1 MKSLFRVLIGLVL
14 VSLALSA
21 CNLPTRQTPTPAV
34 NVPATQMAQTVE
46 ALLAE
51 QARLT
56 QQAQVPPTQPPAP
69 TLAQPT
75 LPPPPTAVPPTAV
88 PPTPVPPTATVIPCD
103 RAGFVSDVTVP
114 DGTMFAPGASFVKTW
129 RLKNTG
135 SCSWTTSY
143 KLVFDSGNAMEGPAS
158 AALPRNV
165 NPGETIDLSVTLK
178 APATNNTYQ
187 GFWKLENATGQRF
200 GVGDA
205 GNSFWVKIVVGVTS
219 APFAVVSVPMSV
231 NPANYAGVCPVTI
244 TFTGQIT
251 TNGAGTVTYHWER
264 SDGSSTAVETL
275 NFTAAGSQTVTRTWS
290 LGSSGTN
297 YSGWQRLYID
307 SPNHQYFDKAEFTIT
322 CNP

>member
-1 MKSLFRVLIGLVL
+1 M
-14 VSLALSA
+14 
-21 CNLPTRQTPTPAV
+21 P
-34 NVPATQMAQTVE
+34 
-46 ALLAE
+46 
-51 QARLT
+51 
-56 QQAQVPPTQPPAP
+56 
-69 TLAQPT
+69 
-75 LPPPPTAVPPTAV
+75 
-88 PPTPVPPTATVIPCD
+88 
-103 RAGFVSDVTVP
+103 
-114 DGTMFAPGASFVKTW
+114 W
-129 RLKNTG
+129 
-135 SCSWTTSY
+135 
-143 KLVFDSGNAMEGPAS
+143 
-158 AALPRNV
+158 
-165 NPGETIDLSVTLK
+165 
-178 APATNNTYQ
+178 
-187 GFWKLENATGQRF
+187 
-200 GVGDA
+200 
-205 GNSFWVKIVVGVTS
+205 GVTS